1 MISALGRSDYCHD
14 FIEEET
20 GVNISDNLGKCGA
33 ENLESHYVESPSEK
47 EVFPLL
53 CQHFQ

>member
-1 MISALGRSDYCHD
+1 MISALGRSDDCHD

-20 GVNISDNLGKCGA
+20 GVKCGA

>member
-1 MISALGRSDYCHD
+1 MRRDDLGRSDDCDD

-33 ENLESHYVESPSEK
+33 ENLESFGNDKDSEGDK
-47 EVFPLL
+47 CSETI
-53 CQHFQ
+53 HS